1 MMKHDKPLP
10 FRNPKKALKKNLTRS
25 IPVKNGLNPKYL
37 RRGIA
42 MVEILPLLVV
52 FITFFG
58 LAMGFWGAVHSGTL
72 QSIAARHYAFEV
84 INNRTHIEYHR
95 DWNVESDPGTGN
107 MFGTSPKPGKYHG
120 QMGMRLFAI
129 VTKQANDPDAIVE
142 NRGLN
147 FFSDIDR
154 KFDELPGGILSSPQ
168 TEDSA
173 KRYSSRAEF
182 LEEEELFIE
191 TPQINPIWLMNGY
204 GICLNCC
211 CGETITGWPCKKDC
225 KM

>member
-1 MMKHDKPLP
+1 MKYYKHLP
-10 FRNPKKALKKNLTRS
+10 FRNPKRTLRESLTLSVSIKNNLR
-25 IPVKNGLNPKYL
+25 PKYL

-52 FITFFG
+52 FVTFFG
-58 LAMGFWGAVHSGTL
+58 LAMGLWGAVHSGTL

-95 DWNVESDPGTGN
+95 DWEKDSDPGNGN
-107 MFGTSPKPGKYHG
+107 MFGSSPKPVEYHG
-120 QMGMRLFAI
+120 EMGMRLFAV
-129 VTKQANDPDAIVE
+129 VTKQPRKDPKEFVE

-147 FFSDIDR
+147 FFNDIDR
-154 KFDELPGGILSSPQ
+154 KYDEPPGGILSSPQ
-168 TEDSA
+168 TDSA
-173 KRYSSRAEF
+173 NKYSSRAGF
-182 LEEEELFIE
+182 LEEADLFID
-191 TPQINPIWLMNGY
+191 TPKINPIWLMNGY

-211 CGETITGWPCKKDC
+211 CGDTAIGWPCKKDC